1 MAVSG
6 SSWAEELLLA
16 GDMPCPGCF
25 SAASCGR
32 MATAAPATVRGLGQS
47 AIPVTPRRARCGDC
61 GATQILLPT
70 ALITRRADT
79 TEVIGNALVA
89 NVKGA
94 GYRTIAASLG
104 RPESTVRRWLRRV
117 RGDHPEWLFWK
128 GHEAAVTLDPTIL
141 DRATYTT
148 RLGDALN
155 ILAGAALT
163 YRKRYNVAE
172 SGWALI
178 GLLAAGHL
186 LAPPPAPAITENRSR
201 RVLPRPQHTITV
213 QTNSSP
219 LPAPAP
225 CPSPR

>member
-1 MAVSG
+1 MERVVVMAVSG

-16 GDMPCPGCF
+16 GDMPCPGCRGVLRPHGH
-25 SAASCGR
+25 GR
-32 MATAAPATVRGLGQS
+32 TRTVRGLGQS
-47 AIPVTPRRARCGDC
+47 AITVTPRRARCGDC

-70 ALITRRADT
+70 ALITRRADA

-89 NVKGA
+89 TVKGA
-94 GYRTIAASLG
+94 GYRTIAARLG

-128 GHEAAVTLDPTIL
+128 GHEVAVTLDPTIL
-141 DRATYTT
+141 HRATYTT
-148 RLGDALN
+148 QLGDALN

-172 SGWALI
+172 SVWALI

-186 LAPPPAPAITENRSR
+186 LAPPPAIT
-201 RVLPRPQHTITV
+201 
-213 QTNSSP
+213 
-219 LPAPAP
+219 
-225 CPSPR
+225 